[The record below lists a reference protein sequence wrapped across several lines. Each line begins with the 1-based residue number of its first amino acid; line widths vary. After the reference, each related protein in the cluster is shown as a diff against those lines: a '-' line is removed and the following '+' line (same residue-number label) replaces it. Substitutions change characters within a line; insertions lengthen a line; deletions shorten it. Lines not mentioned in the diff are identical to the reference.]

1 MFTCVRGDIFM
12 SASFTH
18 LSIQSQSTDCPNPLH
33 DRVMRSMIPR
43 GAVHYRWFFRF
54 CDGVF
59 QGFDAKVSLH
69 AVGARPCP
77 PLVRGVASEGA
88 IGPSPLATVERQ
100 LSTFRLNQSTPL
112 SVCYATACRAKDRHQ
127 IQKSAPHRC
136 LTGDLQ
142 SKSAKRGDVGNI
154 NAPTARQHMFTCA
167 RGGPDLIDQS
177 SALRSR

>member
-1 MFTCVRGDIFM
+1 
-12 SASFTH
+12 
-18 LSIQSQSTDCPNPLH
+18 
-33 DRVMRSMIPR
+33 MRRMIPR

-59 QGFDAKVSLH
+59 QGFDAKVSLD
-69 AVGARPCP
+69 AVRARLCP

-100 LSTFRLNQSTPL
+100 LRTLRLNQSTPL
-112 SVCYATACRAKDRHQ
+112 GVCYAKACRTKDRHQ
-127 IQKSAPHRC
+127 IQEPAPHRC

-142 SKSAKRGDVGNI
+142 RKSAKRGDVSDI
-154 NAPTARQHMFTCA
+154 NAPTARQQMFTCA

-177 SALRSR
+177 SAPGADKGKSYAGGVSSSCLASDK